1 MLPGAQDS
9 DGNYTATGTSV
20 GLGSRVSSIQTE
32 LRQGAFK
39 QTNRNLD
46 VAIEGAGYFQVTDP
60 STGEIQYT
68 RAGNF
73 NVNADGALVLGSAA
87 TGRLVEPQI
96 SIPTDTTDIVIS
108 AQGNV
113 SVRQPG
119 SQQLSNVGQID
130 LATFINPE
138 GLLRLGENL
147 YAETDA
153 SGAPTTTP
161 PGEQGVG
168 VLRQGSLEASNVEP
182 VSELIDLITTQRAFE
197 LNSQAVQVGDEMMQ
211 LVANLRRM

>member
-1 MLPGAQDS
+1 MPQDS

-161 PGEQGVG
+161 PGGTGSRRAPTRQPRGV
-168 VLRQGSLEASNVEP
+168 
-182 VSELIDLITTQRAFE
+182 
-197 LNSQAVQVGDEMMQ
+197 
-211 LVANLRRM
+211 